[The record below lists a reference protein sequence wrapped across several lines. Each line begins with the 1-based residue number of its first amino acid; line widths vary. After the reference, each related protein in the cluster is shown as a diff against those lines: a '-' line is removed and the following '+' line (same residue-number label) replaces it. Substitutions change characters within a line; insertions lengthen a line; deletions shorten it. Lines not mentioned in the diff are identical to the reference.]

1 MTKIKLLW
9 LYRYIPSYDFDSFLH
24 LKFVEYLSKREDI
37 ELLVYGPE
45 IQHGYPHLVKVPYRE
60 ELSIGQIYNEAKM
73 KLPNYIIC
81 DTKSRMFMDY
91 DPHPWAM
98 KANGMWLPPDF
109 SAVGIPRICLAEDSH
124 YEKDNDPWFEQMK
137 FDLIL
142 ERHYSQSLRPHSL
155 PVAWFPFSVDTNIF
169 RPNIEPLE
177 SKRIKKLCFVGS
189 YQDPAYRIRFSA
201 CNILKKDNINLIDVF
216 AHKEKC
222 GYQYVD
228 CLRDYIG
235 HLSCNSIH
243 NLTSAKMFEI
253 MASGSVLFT
262 NDSPGVKELFPDNA
276 YVSYKENMQNLV
288 DKAKEIC
295 YNAKQSA
302 EIAKAGVKCIQER
315 HSHEVRTNEL
325 LNHLKNIKIK

>member
-1 MTKIKLLW
+1 MRIMW
-9 LYRYIPSYDFDSFLH
+9 LYRYISSYDFDAHLH
-24 LKFVEYLSKREDI
+24 LKFAEYLSKYPEV

-45 IQHGYPHLVKVPYRE
+45 IQHGYPHLTKVPYRE
-60 ELSIGQIYNEAKM
+60 DLTIGQIYKEAKL
-73 KLPNYIIC
+73 KLPQVIIC

-98 KANGMWLPPDF
+98 KANGMWIPKDF
-109 SAVGIPRICLAEDSH
+109 KEVDIPKVCLAEDSH
-124 YEKDNDPWFEQMK
+124 YEKDNDPWYEQMG
-137 FDLIL
+137 FDLVL
-142 ERHYSQSLRPHSL
+142 ERHYSQYLRPHTL
-155 PVAWFPFSVDTNIF
+155 ECKWLPFSVDTNVF

-201 CNILKKDNINLIDVF
+201 CNILNKPNVNLIDVY

-228 CLRDYIG
+228 CLRDYIS

-262 NDSPGVKELFPDNA
+262 NESPGLKELFPDNA
-276 YVSYKENMQNLV
+276 YVAYKENLRNLV
-288 DKAKEIC
+288 DKAQEIC
-295 YNAKQSA
+295 SNVGQSA
-302 EIAKAGVKCIQER
+302 EIAKNGVKCIQER
-315 HSHEVRTNEL
+315 HSHDVRIKEL
-325 LNHLKNIKIK
+325 LNIIKEIK